1 MLKISGNFLPF
12 VGYLKSRK
20 AKLDGF
26 EQIANQARQL
36 GVQAIQDNLYPGHG
50 YQSGNLSKGYER
62 ASTVTIPEPFKAE
75 INWTSDAP
83 YQPYVEARSPHLSV
97 GIHQVWPQI
106 EELAAKFK
114 EL

>member
-36 GVQAIQDNLYPGHG
+36 GVQGIQDNLYPGHG
-50 YQSGNLSKGYER
+50 YQSGNLSKSYER
-62 ASTVTIPEPFKAE
+62 CSTVTVPEPFKAE
-75 INWTSDAP
+75 IAWTSDAH